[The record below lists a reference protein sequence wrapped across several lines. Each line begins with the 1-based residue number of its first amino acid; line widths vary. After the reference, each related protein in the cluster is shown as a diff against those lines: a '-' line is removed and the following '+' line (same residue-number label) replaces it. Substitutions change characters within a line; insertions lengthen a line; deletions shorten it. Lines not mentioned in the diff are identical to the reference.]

1 MPPTFER
8 SLARNV
14 PAYLPVAEEVERF
27 CAEHNLTKPVTFKL
41 RLIVEELVLNLIDH
55 AVDPKT
61 DRIDLRI
68 QVEPSRVIVIIK
80 DDSAPFDPHS
90 VPAFDK
96 AKPLEERTPQGMGIH
111 LVRSMAEDMTYERI
125 DGHNRLRVRLRRE

>member
-1 MPPTFER
+1 MTPTFQR
-8 SLARNV
+8 ALARNV
-14 PAYLPVAEEVERF
+14 QAYLPVAEEVERF
-27 CAEHNLTKPVTFKL
+27 CVEQSLGKAVTFKL

-68 QVEPSRVIVIIK
+68 EVDPSRVILTVE

-90 VPAFDK
+90 APAFDK
-96 AKPLEERTPQGMGIH
+96 AKPLEERAPRGMGLH
-111 LVRSMAEDMTYERI
+111 LVRTMAENMAYARI
-125 DGHNRLRVRLRRE
+125 DGRNRLRVMLRRD